1 MRLGLRARLILGLA
15 VMGTML
21 ALGVPS
27 AFAAFHG
34 IGVAKEC
41 VSPTRVGDPYVCTV
55 LVANIVDTAHDTLR
69 LTALNDTVNSAGG
82 AVPSGNILPTT
93 GLIFNGAVTCTGGSG
108 AGTVI
113 SPYIGATECLMP
125 FGSTIRTQA
134 FSHYTVQPADFN
146 LPTTTALAAN
156 AAAGDTNIKLTQT
169 QILPGQRLVIDP
181 LGPNSEERT
190 VTVAGTSGAGGT
202 GVSFATPLAFAHAA
216 GVRVDLFAHRL
227 TDGATIDWNNTCVVD
242 PDQDCSTD
250 TQQNTAGAS
259 TFVLQSES
267 NTSTDI
273 HNAAHQVVTTVQAG
287 SIVHDFVTVTGQPG
301 QAKPSGNVIVDW
313 FTNGTCNSEVPAAS
327 SGNLALTRTVRST
340 PRASRRARSQSG
352 SYSFRARYLGD
363 DVYFPSVGACEPLQV
378 VDAHITITPNGV
390 NRVGQT
396 HTFTAQV
403 KISTPDSDG
412 FVNAPDGY
420 RDQLH
425 DRHRPGA
432 FTSAEPVHDGR
443 QHGLLHHRP
452 QLGDHRR
459 YDGQRAHD
467 AFRRRHRRSRAIR
480 TGRARTRALP
490 SSVGSTRRSRSR
502 RTRPTRSASSHTF
515 TVTVAQGRG

>member
-1 MRLGLRARLILGLA
+1 M
-15 VMGTML
+15 
-21 ALGVPS
+21 
-27 AFAAFHG
+27 
-34 IGVAKEC
+34 
-41 VSPTRVGDPYVCTV
+41 
-55 LVANIVDTAHDTLR
+55 ANIVDTAHDTLR

-108 AGTVI
+108 AGTLA

-156 AAAGDTNIKLTQT
+156 AAAGDTNIKLNQT
-169 QILPGQRLVIDP
+169 LILPGQKLVIDP
-181 LGPNSEERT
+181 LGPNPEERT
-190 VTVAGTSGAGGT
+190 VTAAGTSGAGGT

-267 NTSTDI
+267 NTTTQI

-313 FTNGTCNSEVPAAS
+313 FTNGSCNSEVPAAS
-327 SGNLALTRTVRST
+327 SGNLALNANGQVDATSFPQGPLAV
-340 PRASRRARSQSG
+340 G

-363 DVYFPSVGACEPLQV
+363 DVYFPSIGACEPLQV
-378 VDAHITITPNGV
+378 VDARITITPNGV

-403 KISTPDSDG
+403 QISTPDSDG
-412 FVNAPDGY
+412 FVNAPAGTGISFTIDSG
-420 RDQLH
+420 
-425 DRHRPGA
+425 PGA
-432 FTSAEPVHDGR
+432 FTSANPCMTVGNSGSCTD
-443 QHGLLHHRP
+443 RP

-467 AFRRRHRRSRAIR
+467 AFRRRHCRSRATR
-480 TGRARTRALP
+480 TGRARTPALP

-502 RTRPTRSASSHTF
+502 RTQPTRSATAHTF
-515 TVTVAQGRG
+515 TVTVAQDVG